1 MDDSAPA
8 MAELR
13 KNGVMRRDGRGA
25 WAFATLLMAL
35 LVLSPASAQA
45 LAPSLPDASL
55 SLPDTSSKSFDW
67 GASVGFDYVTGN
79 YGAKCAVATLS
90 LTCTTTGTTVFVLPV
105 TAMVQI
111 ERLRLEA
118 TVPYV
123 DIEGPGRFA
132 GDFGV
137 PLIVAPANNQPKHR
151 SGLGDITLGA
161 AFILLREN
169 LFMPRIE
176 IAGVTKLPTAASGLG
191 TGKTDYGA
199 RINLYRTLLPWLTT
213 FGSVGYD
220 WVGDIN
226 TVKLHSGGEATAG
239 ADLKFLGLGGGAL
252 LDYRQSAWAGA
263 PDYFALN
270 PYVTWRMMSVV
281 GVSLYGTVGLTHSSP
296 SHAFGVRF
304 SL

>member
-1 MDDSAPA
+1 
-8 MAELR
+8 MAGLR
-13 KNGVMRRDGRGA
+13 QTALRRYA
-25 WAFATLLMAL
+25 CAFVAL
-35 LVLSPASAQA
+35 LAVSPALASSALAQA
-45 LAPSLPDASL
+45 LAPTLPDANL

-67 GASVGFDYVTGN
+67 GASVGFDYVSGN
-79 YGAKCAVATLS
+79 YGAKCAVNLS
-90 LTCTTTGTTVFVLPV
+90 LTCTTTGTTVFVLPATV
-105 TAMVQI
+105 MLQV

-132 GDFGV
+132 GDLGV

-169 LFMPRIE
+169 LLMPRIE
-176 IAGVTKLPTAASGLG
+176 LAGVTKLPTAGSGLG

-199 RINLYRTLLPWLTT
+199 RVNLYRTLLPWLTT
-213 FGSVGYD
+213 FGSLGYD

-226 TVKLHSGGEATAG
+226 TVKLHSGAEATAG
-239 ADLKFLGLGGGAL
+239 ADMKFLGLGAGAL
-252 LDYRQSAWAGA
+252 VDYRQSAWAGA

-270 PYVTWRMMSVV
+270 PYVTWHMMGVV

-296 SHAFGVRF
+296 SHAFGVRL